1 MVTNAEATE
10 VYVTDQEN
18 YVVVCNATD
27 GTVSRKILAAPDIWA
42 DLSLGQPALTPDG
55 KYLYVPYSYN
65 NQLTRP
71 YHQVT
76 VIDISPQ

>member
-1 MVTNAEATE
+1 M
-10 VYVTDQEN
+10 
-18 YVVVCNATD
+18 CNATD

-71 YHQVT
+71 CHQVAMIDVGTGKILGKVIT
-76 VIDISPQ
+76 VGNYPY

>member
-1 MVTNAEATE
+1 M
-10 VYVTDQEN
+10 
-18 YVVVCNATD
+18 VCNATD

-71 YHQVT
+71 CHQVAMIDVGTGKILGKVIT
-76 VIDISPQ
+76 VGNYPY